1 MDELHLDSVIETSGK
16 YKGLTV
22 QEVIDKKKGAIFQ
35 LIKKGLS
42 FDDEVLKVCNIT
54 KTVRDREVI
63 SIIADHDKAPVKK
76 LKKDTT
82 PIKEILK
89 EIDTLEY
96 YENEKECEDDKND
109 DDYNKEIYQIAD
121 ER

>member
-42 FDDEVLKVCNIT
+42 FDDEVLKVCNIA

-109 DDYNKEIYQIAD
+109 DDYKEIYQNS
-121 ER
+121 R